1 MGTAGSRVGSQLVTW
16 TTGSISA
23 EVKKEREEKKGEI
36 IVRSERYYRKQ
47 YRDFSLQHD
56 VDQSKAEAKYD
67 NGVLQLMLP
76 KKGGS
81 AAKRLAVK

>member
-1 MGTAGSRVGSQLVTW
+1 MGTAGSRVSSQLVTW

-23 EVKKEREEKKGEI
+23 EVKKEKEGET
-36 IVRSERYYRKQ
+36 IVRSERYYGKHCRG
-47 YRDFSLQHD
+47 FSLQHD
-56 VDQSKAEAKYD
+56 VDQSMAEAKYD

>member
-1 MGTAGSRVGSQLVTW
+1 MGTAGSRVSFQLVTW
-16 TTGSISA
+16 TTGSIKA
-23 EVKKEREEKKGEI
+23 EVKKEREEKKGET
-36 IVRSERYYRKQ
+36 IVRSKRYYGKQ
-47 YRDFSLQHD
+47 YRGFSLQHD

-67 NGVLQLMLP
+67 NGVLQLTLP